1 MIQTGSINN
10 LNTVNIN
17 LLEEILKGFFI
28 CIFNFTQSLQLV
40 HYTFT
45 FNRYCIYVTPVTT
58 LTIGGILV

>member
-1 MIQTGSINN
+1 MISTGSTRSWNMEITN
-10 LNTVNIN
+10 LSE
-17 LLEEILKGFFI
+17 LILKGFFNFGI
-28 CIFNFTQSLQLV
+28 FTQTLQFV